1 MFTTF
6 SNIAGPAHR
15 QNSEV
20 LMFLLQ
26 MLMLLFSCTL
36 FAKTEIITRIH
47 DVDYGKNGEEPL
59 ILLESGH
66 VTKPGSMK
74 VFLDLN
80 KSKTW
85 KFILDSEHRILEM
98 SEIKIQEGVVTETNF
113 DEEYTPSVVKGGTAK
128 SYFNESRISHG
139 ETQCYNRAHV
149 WAFELWKN
157 HQTKSQKIFL
167 FFSRKYI
174 REHNFGWWFHVA
186 PMLIV
191 NEWLGGKS
199 EKVVDPRYITAPRSI
214 DWWIG
219 KFVSGNV
226 TCPEIKKYSEYA
238 DYPYSEDCYI
248 LKAPMYIYQPLD
260 LEMLE
265 VWGVQKNNFVQ
276 LDLEWAYKEAF
287 QMDYHGEQL

>member
-1 MFTTF
+1 
-6 SNIAGPAHR
+6 
-15 QNSEV
+15 
-20 LMFLLQ
+20 MFLVNL
-26 MLMLLFSCTL
+26 LMLLFSYSL
-36 FAKTEIITRIH
+36 LANTEVITKIH
-47 DVDYGKNGEEPL
+47 DVDYGKAGEETL

-66 VTKPGSMK
+66 VTKLPAK
-74 VFLDLN
+74 KLLLNLDRH
-80 KSKTW
+80 KTW
-85 KFILDSEHRILEM
+85 KFSLDSDHRIVEM
-98 SEIKIQEGVVTETNF
+98 EEMNTPEHQILSEQSIQEYVPTVV
-113 DEEYTPSVVKGGTAK
+113 SGGTSK
-128 SYFNESRISHG
+128 NYFNESRISRG

-149 WAFELWKN
+149 WAFELWKK

-191 NEWLGGKS
+191 NSWFGGKS
-199 EKVVDPRYITAPRSI
+199 EKVVDPRYITAPREI

-260 LEMLE
+260 LEMQE
-265 VWGVQKNNFVQ
+265 VWGVQKNDFVQ

-287 QMDYHGEQL
+287 HMEYHGEQQ

>member
-1 MFTTF
+1 
-6 SNIAGPAHR
+6 
-15 QNSEV
+15 
-20 LMFLLQ
+20 MFLLH
-26 MLMLLFSCTL
+26 LLILIFSCSI
-36 FAKTEIITRIH
+36 FANTEVITQIH
-47 DVDYGKNGEEPL
+47 DVDYGKDGEETL

-66 VTKPGSMK
+66 VTKLGP
-74 VFLDLN
+74 N
-80 KSKTW
+80 KTFVDFNRSKTW
-85 KFILDSEHRILEM
+85 KFTLDPDHKILDVSGVERHKNDLLD
-98 SEIKIQEGVVTETNF
+98 IKFN
-113 DEEYTPSVVKGGTAK
+113 EYTPSVVKGGTAK
-128 SYFNESRISHG
+128 EYFQESRISRG

-149 WAFELWKN
+149 WAFELWKR

-191 NEWLGGKS
+191 DEWLGGKS
-199 EKVVDPRYITAPRSI
+199 EKVMDPRYITAPRSI

-219 KFVSGNV
+219 KFLSGSLQ
-226 TCPEIKKYSEYA
+226 CPEIKKYSEYA

-260 LEMLE
+260 LEMQE
-265 VWGVQKNNFVQ
+265 VWGIQKNDFSQ

-287 QMDYHGEQL
+287 HMEYHGEQL